1 MKPFA
6 TALLLTLTAATQAS
20 AFSMS
25 VNLPDLTFPPT
36 TTTVSAQNSAQ
47 PGK

>member
-6 TALLLTLTAATQAS
+6 AVLLISLAAATQAS
-20 AFSMS
+20 ALSISMS
-25 VNLPDLTFPPT
+25 LPDLTFPPT
-36 TTTVSAQNSAQ
+36 TTSISTQNAAQ

>member
-6 TALLLTLTAATQAS
+6 TALLLTLAAATQAS
-20 AFSMS
+20 ALSLSF
-25 VNLPDLTFPPT
+25 NLPDLTFPPST
-36 TTTVSAQNSAQ
+36 TSISTQNAAQ

>member
-6 TALLLTLTAATQAS
+6 TALLLTLAAATQAS

-25 VNLPDLTFPPT
+25 VNLPDLTFPPST
-36 TTTVSAQNSAQ
+36 TSVSTQNAAQ

>member
-1 MKPFA
+1 MISFA
-6 TALLLTLTAATQAS
+6 TAVLLTLAAATQAS

-25 VNLPDLTFPPT
+25 INLPDLTFPPT
-36 TTTVSAQNSAQ
+36 TTTVLAQNAAQ

>member
-6 TALLLTLTAATQAS
+6 TALLLSLAAATQAS

-36 TTTVSAQNSAQ
+36 TTSVSTQNAVQ